1 MTNWKKNKKNK
12 KNGHNQK
19 QQKPFS
25 PRLCPTDSQKI
36 VYSGCTEFMHAAVPC
51 KSLLEVKL
59 FA

>member
-1 MTNWKKNKKNK
+1 MTNCKKNKKNK

-25 PRLCPTDSQKI
+25 PRLCPTDSQRM
-36 VYSGCTEFMHAAVPC
+36 YSGCTEFMHAAVPC

-59 FA
+59 FS